1 MQAELE
7 ESLRYLL
14 TKRDTDP
21 YQEVMSRDAIEALNP
36 NPKANPNRIPARK
49 TLNPQLSTLPLN
61 PNPNP

>member
-21 YQEVMSRDAIEALNP
+21 YQEVVPRRAIEASNP
-36 NPKANPNRIPARK
+36 NPTRK
-49 TLNPQLSTLPLN
+49 P
-61 PNPNP
+61 

>member
-21 YQEVMSRDAIEALNP
+21 YQEVVPRLAIKASNP
-36 NPKANPNRIPARK
+36 NPKANPNR
-49 TLNPQLSTLPLN
+49 
-61 PNPNP
+61 